1 MCVCVWVCGC
11 VNVWVGGGL
20 LDRYGEN
27 HSLCVFVYLLYTL
40 PYIWL
45 LQLPA
50 GKGGVYGPV
59 KTMELTCASPALIDH
74 VLTSDRQYVLVA
86 RTLVKALQAPLKL

>member
-1 MCVCVWVCGC
+1 MSVCV
-11 VNVWVGGGL
+11 L
-20 LDRYGEN
+20 T
-27 HSLCVFVYLLYTL
+27 VYMTIYMVTSA
-40 PYIWL
+40 
-45 LQLPA
+45 A
-50 GKGGVYGPV
+50 GREGGVYGPV